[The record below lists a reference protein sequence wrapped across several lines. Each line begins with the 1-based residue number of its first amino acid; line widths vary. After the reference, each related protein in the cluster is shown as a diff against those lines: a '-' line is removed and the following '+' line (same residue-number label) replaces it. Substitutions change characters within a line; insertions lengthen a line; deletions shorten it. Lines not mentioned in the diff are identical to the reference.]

1 MIVELGH
8 FALITAL
15 LVSIIQG
22 GLGLFGARQNN
33 DYLMGVSLKATHI
46 QCFLLLLSFSAL
58 VYAFCRSDFSVL
70 LVASNS
76 HMNKPLIYKIAG
88 TWGNHEGS
96 MLLWVLMLGIYGTA
110 FAVLSS
116 KVILAFRA
124 RVIGIHGFMS
134 STFLGFILFTSN
146 PFERLL
152 PAPYEGNGLNPILQ
166 DPALAAH
173 PPLLYAGYV
182 GFSITFA
189 FAVAAM
195 LDSKI
200 NHQWAVLVRRWVL
213 VSWVFLTLG
222 IGLGSFWAYYE
233 LGWGGFWFWDPV
245 ENASLMPWLAGTALL
260 HSVMVTARNGQ
271 FMRWTLLLAILTYA
285 LSLIGTFLVRSGVL
299 TSVHAFANDPER
311 GIYILFI
318 IVVSI
323 GAALAVYARAMRQEM
338 PGVQANLMG
347 RESFLMLNNVF
358 LATATTTV
366 FIGTLYPLLVD
377 ALGFGKI
384 SVGAPYYAA
393 VLMPI
398 CVPFFMLLPFGPF
411 LSWQKTKASKFV
423 KPLLGAVVL
432 SALSVAAFWQIR
444 PSLGVPVAFALLG
457 SFWLIFGA
465 LAAPVGRARLFS
477 TGGLSRLFKLP
488 RPLYA
493 ATLAHAGIGVMLL
506 GIIGTTAW
514 REELVVAANEGE
526 QMSIGDYRLVF
537 EGVSIH
543 EGPNYLAERGALKF
557 LSGAREG
564 DRLYPEK
571 RVYQAERSQTTEAAI
586 DVSLMRH
593 VYAALGET
601 LDDNRRVIR
610 IWLHPLV
617 VLIWLGGL
625 MMALGGMVGLS
636 ARRLR

>member
-22 GLGLFGARQNN
+22 GLGLIGARQNN

-58 VYAFCRSDFSVL
+58 VYAFWRSDFSVL

-96 MLLWVLMLGIYGTA
+96 MLLWVLMLGIYGAT
-110 FAVLSS
+110 FAALSS
-116 KVILAFRA
+116 KVVLAFRA

-195 LDSKI
+195 LDSKM
-200 NHQWAVLVRRWVL
+200 NHQWAILVRRWVL

-311 GIYILFI
+311 GVYILLI

-338 PGVQANLMG
+338 PHVQANLMG

-366 FIGTLYPLLVD
+366 FIGTLYPLFVD

-411 LSWQKTKASKFV
+411 SSWQKTKASKIA
-423 KPLLGAVVL
+423 KPLMSAVAL
-432 SALSVAAFWQIR
+432 SVLSVAAFWQIR

-457 SFWLIFGA
+457 SFWLVFGS
-465 LAAPVGRARLFS
+465 LAAPVARARLFS
-477 TGGLSRLFKLP
+477 EGGLSRLFKLP

-543 EGPNYLAERGALKF
+543 EGPNYLAERGSLKF
-557 LSGAREG
+557 LTGAREG

-601 LDDNRRVIR
+601 LEDNRRVIR

-636 ARRLR
+636 ARRLT

>member
-15 LVSIIQG
+15 LVSIIQA
-22 GLGLFGARQNN
+22 GLGLIGARQNN

-58 VYAFCRSDFSVL
+58 VYAFWRSDFSVL

-96 MLLWVLMLGIYGTA
+96 MLLWVLMLGIYGAT
-110 FAVLSS
+110 FAALSS
-116 KVILAFRA
+116 KVVLAFRA

-195 LDSKI
+195 LDSKM
-200 NHQWAVLVRRWVL
+200 NHQWAILVRRWVL

-311 GIYILFI
+311 GVYILLI

-338 PGVQANLMG
+338 PHVQANLMG

-366 FIGTLYPLLVD
+366 FIGTLYPLFVD

-411 LSWQKTKASKFV
+411 SSWQKTKASKIA
-423 KPLLGAVVL
+423 KPLMSAVAL
-432 SALSVAAFWQIR
+432 SVLSVAAFWQIR

-457 SFWLIFGA
+457 SFWLVFGS
-465 LAAPVGRARLFS
+465 LAAPVARARLFS
-477 TGGLSRLFKLP
+477 EGGLSRLFKLP

-543 EGPNYLAERGALKF
+543 EGPNYLAERGSLKF
-557 LSGAREG
+557 LTGAREG

-601 LDDNRRVIR
+601 LEDNRRVIR

-636 ARRLR
+636 ARRLT

>member
-22 GLGLFGARQNN
+22 GLGLIGARQNN

-58 VYAFCRSDFSVL
+58 VYAFWRSDFSVL

-96 MLLWVLMLGIYGTA
+96 MLLWVLMLGIYGAT
-110 FAVLSS
+110 FAALSS
-116 KVILAFRA
+116 KVVLAFRA

-195 LDSKI
+195 LDSKM
-200 NHQWAVLVRRWVL
+200 NHQWAILVRRWVL

-311 GIYILFI
+311 GVYILLI

-338 PGVQANLMG
+338 PLVQANLMG

-366 FIGTLYPLLVD
+366 FIGTLYPLFVD

-411 LSWQKTKASKFV
+411 SSWQKTKASKIA
-423 KPLLGAVVL
+423 KPLMGAVAL
-432 SALSVAAFWQIR
+432 SVLSVAAFWQIR

-457 SFWLIFGA
+457 SFWLVFGS
-465 LAAPVGRARLFS
+465 LAAPVARARLFS
-477 TGGLSRLFKLP
+477 EGGLSRLFKLP

-543 EGPNYLAERGALKF
+543 EGPNYLAERGSLKF
-557 LSGAREG
+557 LTGAREG

-601 LDDNRRVIR
+601 LEDNRRVIR

-636 ARRLR
+636 ARRLT

>member
-22 GLGLFGARQNN
+22 GLGLIGARQNN

-58 VYAFCRSDFSVL
+58 VYAFWRSDFSVL

-96 MLLWVLMLGIYGTA
+96 MLLWVLMLGIYGAT
-110 FAVLSS
+110 FAALSS
-116 KVILAFRA
+116 KVVLAFRA

-195 LDSKI
+195 LDSKM
-200 NHQWAVLVRRWVL
+200 NHQWAILVRRWVL

-311 GIYILFI
+311 GVYILLI

-338 PGVQANLMG
+338 PRVQANLMG

-366 FIGTLYPLLVD
+366 FIGTLYPLFVD

-411 LSWQKTKASKFV
+411 SSWQKTKASKIA
-423 KPLLGAVVL
+423 KPLMSAVVL
-432 SALSVAAFWQIR
+432 SVLSVAAFWQIR

-457 SFWLIFGA
+457 SFWLVFGS
-465 LAAPVGRARLFS
+465 LAAPVARARLFS
-477 TGGLSRLFKLP
+477 EGGLSRLFKLP

-543 EGPNYLAERGALKF
+543 EGPNYLAERGSLKF
-557 LSGAREG
+557 LTGAREG

-601 LDDNRRVIR
+601 LEDNRRVIR

-636 ARRLR
+636 ARRLT